1 MNYYRLLR
9 NGIVDQ
15 NPVFVQ
21 LISLCP
27 LLAVTTSAANA
38 ITMGVATSAVMIASC
53 TVVSVFRRFFL
64 NEIRIASFVVIV
76 ATLVTALQFILE
88 WKAPPEINEAL
99 GIYVPLIVVNC
110 ALFSRVEAF
119 ASKNG
124 PFPSVVDAVGMGG
137 GLTLGLLTVG
147 IIREFLGAG
156 SVFGFEI
163 LHNETSRVLVM
174 IMAPGGFFTLG
185 TIVMVRKY
193 LVERRKG
200 A

>member
-1 MNYYRLLR
+1 
-9 NGIVDQ
+9 
-15 NPVFVQ
+15 
-21 LISLCP
+21 
-27 LLAVTTSAANA
+27 
-38 ITMGVATSAVMIASC
+38 
-53 TVVSVFRRFFL
+53 
-64 NEIRIASFVVIV
+64 
-76 ATLVTALQFILE
+76 
-88 WKAPPEINEAL
+88 
-99 GIYVPLIVVNC
+99 VNC